1 MKKLLLGLIGSSLLA
16 MPALAKESKL
26 KKGFYS
32 MDALGC
38 MMLRECT
45 ENVRRIKSIDDIRN
59 EFPNSDFDIVADEL
73 GYS

>member
-38 MMLRECT
+38 MLDQEY
-45 ENVRRIKSIDDIRN
+45 RR
-59 EFPNSDFDIVADEL
+59 
-73 GYS
+73 YS